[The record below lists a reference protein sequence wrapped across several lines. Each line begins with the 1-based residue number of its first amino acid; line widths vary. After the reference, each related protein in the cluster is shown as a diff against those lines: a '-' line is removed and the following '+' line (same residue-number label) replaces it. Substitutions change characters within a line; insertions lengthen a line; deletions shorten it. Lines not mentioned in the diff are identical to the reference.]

1 MSDQLLLVLIVVSM
15 VLAFAA
21 GIWIGLGYPGLY
33 DRYEDTGS
41 RVPRKSPYRIL
52 MDRTGEWTRDA
63 MDRLVRRFIG
73 D

>member
-1 MSDQLLLVLIVVSM
+1 MSDQVLLVLIVVSM

-41 RVPRKSPYRIL
+41 RVPRKPPYRMML
-52 MDRTGEWTRDA
+52 DRMGEWTRGA
-63 MDRLVRRFIG
+63 MDRLVQRFIG